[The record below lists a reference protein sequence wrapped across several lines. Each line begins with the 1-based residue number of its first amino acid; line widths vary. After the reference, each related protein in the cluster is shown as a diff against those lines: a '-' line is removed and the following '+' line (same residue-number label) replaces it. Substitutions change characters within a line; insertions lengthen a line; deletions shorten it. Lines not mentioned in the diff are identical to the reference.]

1 MVRLI
6 RAYLRRVV
14 PPKGI
19 PLWIQ
24 LAASAFAFCVVAVS
38 LLSASSWLPLW
49 AQLVLGA
56 FTLIP
61 WIPGVPQPFVNA
73 QFVLLSLLP
82 TFLLTW
88 TGASPLLFGLV
99 AMSAARVAIS
109 TTVPRT
115 ALYGLAGVG
124 IVIGRHFVA
133 HYDTHWWMW
142 KTYIELGA
150 MIGIA
155 LQRQSLLVQRTRE
168 ASVEHA
174 QVAALEERRRIARD
188 VHDVLAHTLTILMVH
203 LNSARLAVVEDP
215 EGTAELLDEVAS
227 YGREALDEIRRTV
240 GLLSEKP
247 MPYAG
252 GPMETAKAIEEMV
265 QAYRSAG
272 VDIDLKLDVELA
284 HIGLLAQAPTAM
296 WDTGYRIVQ
305 ESLANAA
312 KHAPQTQISLG
323 IGLDDSGLRMTCANA
338 LRSDEGVVRLE
349 LPKGGN
355 GVGGMRE
362 RVEGVG
368 GTFSAGVE
376 GTSWV
381 VRAEVPL
388 AVIVADAQA
397 LRPATLG
404 RAS

>member
-1 MVRLI
+1 MVGLI
-6 RAYLRRVV
+6 RAYVRRVV

-24 LAASAFAFCVVAVS
+24 LGASAFAIGVVIVS
-38 LLSASSWLPLW
+38 LCSATSWLPLW
-49 AQLVLGA
+49 AQIVLA
-56 FTLIP
+56 VLTLIP

-73 QFVLLSLLP
+73 QFVLLSTVP
-82 TFLLTW
+82 TLLLTW
-88 TGASPLLFGLV
+88 TGASPFLVGLL
-99 AMSAARVAIS
+99 AMSAARVAIA
-109 TTVPRT
+109 TTIPRT

-124 IVIGRHFVA
+124 IVMGRHFVA

-155 LQRQSLLVQRTRE
+155 LQRQSMLVQRTRE
-168 ASVEHA
+168 ASDEHA

-203 LNSARLAVVEDP
+203 LNSARLAVIDDP
-215 EGTAELLDEVAS
+215 EGTAELLDEVAA
-227 YGREALDEIRRTV
+227 YGRTALDEIRSTV

-247 MPYAG
+247 ISAG
-252 GPMETAKAIEEMV
+252 PIEAGRAIEDLVES
-265 QAYRSAG
+265 YRSAG
-272 VDIDLKLDVELA
+272 VDVELKLDLQLA
-284 HIGLLAQAPTAM
+284 HVGLLAQAPPAM
-296 WDTGYRIVQ
+296 WKAGYRIVQ

-312 KHAPQTQISLG
+312 KPASGSHIALWIG
-323 IGLDDSGLRMTCANA
+323 IDDSGLHMTCTNA
-338 LRSDEGVVRLE
+338 LPGGAGVVRLE

-355 GVGGMRE
+355 GIVGMRE
-362 RVEGVG
+362 RVEHMG
-368 GTFSAGVE
+368 GKFSAGVE

-388 AVIVADAQA
+388 AILADANTR
-397 LRPATLG
+397 RPATLG

>member
-6 RAYLRRVV
+6 RAYVRRVV

-24 LAASAFAFCVVAVS
+24 LGASAFALGVVVVS

-49 AQLVLGA
+49 AQVILAVL
-56 FTLIP
+56 TLIP
-61 WIPGVPQPFVNA
+61 WIPGVPQPFVNL
-73 QFVLLSLLP
+73 QFVLLSTVP
-82 TFLLTW
+82 TLLLTW
-88 TGASPLLFGLV
+88 TGASPFLFGLL
-99 AMSAARVAIS
+99 AMSAARVAIATS
-109 TTVPRT
+109 IPRT
-115 ALYGLAGVG
+115 ALYGLGAVA
-124 IVIGRHFVA
+124 IVVGRHFVA
-133 HYDTHWWMW
+133 GYDTHWWMW

-155 LQRQSLLVQRTRE
+155 LQRQTLLVQRTLE
-168 ASVEHA
+168 ASAEHA

-203 LNSARLAVVEDP
+203 LNSARLGIVDDP
-215 EGTAELLDEVAS
+215 EGTAELLDEVAA

-247 MPYAG
+247 VRFTAG
-252 GPMETAKAIEEMV
+252 PLEAAKAIEELV
-265 QAYRSAG
+265 ESYRSAG
-272 VDIDLKLDVELA
+272 VDVDLKLDVELA
-284 HIGLLAQAPTAM
+284 HIGLLAQAPKAM
-296 WDTGYRIVQ
+296 FDTGYRIVQ

-312 KHAPQTQISLG
+312 KHAPDTRITLG

-338 LRSDEGVVRLE
+338 LRGDSGVVRLD

-362 RVEGVG
+362 RVESMG
-368 GTFSAGVE
+368 GSFSAGLE

-388 AVIVADAQA
+388 SVILADANTR
-397 LRPATLG
+397 RPATLG